1 MQSRH
6 LLCSRPYQKCGIYLR
21 SERNQ
26 LAHCISLKNIFKY
39 YFKAYWIF
47 LNFYLTFFWSSV
59 KRLLL
64 CLLTLPEHTQQF
76 VELLLMLPNTP
87 RLPYPLPAWERVHF
101 RSELQVVLW
110 QRVNCKAKRYE
121 KLKFDYRAY
130 LRPSACLPAC
140 QGKHTRLSHATY
152 AQLMQS
158 VINAQLQHKQKS
170 WIRVHLAVSI
180 T

>member
-6 LLCSRPYQKCGIYLR
+6 LLCSRPFQKCGIYLR

-76 VELLLMLPNTP
+76 KCSLCWAASYVTKYSSTALPAACLGASAFQKWTASCTLATCQLQSKEIWETEIRLQGILKAV
-87 RLPYPLPAWERVHF
+87 RLPA
-101 RSELQVVLW
+101 
-110 QRVNCKAKRYE
+110 
-121 KLKFDYRAY
+121 
-130 LRPSACLPAC
+130 
-140 QGKHTRLSHATY
+140 RLSRQTHSTVTRDVCA
-152 AQLMQS
+152 
-158 VINAQLQHKQKS
+158 INAECNKC
-170 WIRVHLAVSI
+170 A
-180 T
+180 TAA